1 MTHFAQQVPEA
12 VVGKG
17 VVDGG
22 DGGAGDQICSLEG
35 WEGGMGWEGEGKVTL
50 VTRKRVSVDRR
61 ECVRLKEDGILQGW
75 QQRNVECM

>member
-35 WEGGMGWEGEGKVTL
+35 WEGGMGWEGDGEGDVGNAEASECGPERMCTTERRWNL
-50 VTRKRVSVDRR
+50 VGLATE
-61 ECVRLKEDGILQGW
+61 EC
-75 QQRNVECM
+75 